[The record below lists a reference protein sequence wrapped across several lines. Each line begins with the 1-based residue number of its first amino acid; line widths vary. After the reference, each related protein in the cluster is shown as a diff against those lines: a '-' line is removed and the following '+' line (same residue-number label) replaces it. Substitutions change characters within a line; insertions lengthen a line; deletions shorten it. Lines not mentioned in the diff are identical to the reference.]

1 MATTVIADERIQ
13 SLKECPIPD
22 GDYLLY
28 WMQESQRAEHNE
40 ALEFAIQQANAQG
53 VPLVVGFGLMDDYPD
68 ANLRHYAFML
78 EGLQETAEALARRGI
93 KLVLRRGAPAEV
105 ALGLGKRATTIVC
118 DRSYLRDQ
126 RAWRAQVAEAATCP
140 VFQVECN
147 AIVPVEVASNK
158 REYAART
165 IRPKLHRHLE
175 RFLVEL
181 RTTPLDHPSLD
192 LAVEGEDLTELDRL
206 LSALRIDRSVG
217 AVSHLFRG
225 GLSNAKRILDRFLAD
240 KFDHYQEDRNQ
251 PQTNTVSHMSKYLHF
266 GQISPVYL
274 ARCIRNAQG
283 VSDAQI
289 DSYIEEL
296 AIRRELAINFV
307 YYTPDYD
314 QYSALPDWA
323 QKTLAEHRDDQR
335 DHRYTRQQ
343 MADGETHDRYWN
355 AAMHEMRVSGYMHNY
370 MRMYWG
376 KKILEWCNTPE
387 YAYETTLALN
397 NKYFLDGRD
406 ANSFTG
412 VGWIFGLHDRPWGER
427 SIFGKTRYMAAS
439 GLERKADMDGYIA
452 KVQAIPTQDQPQR

>member
-13 SLKECPIPD
+13 ILKEGAAAD
-22 GDYLLY
+22 GDYVLY

-40 ALEFAIQQANAQG
+40 ALEFAIQQANTQG
-53 VPLVVGFGLMDDYPD
+53 LPLVVGFGLMDDYPD
-68 ANLRHYAFML
+68 ANLRHYTFML
-78 EGLQETAEALARRGI
+78 EGLQETAAALANRGI
-93 KLVLRRGAPAEV
+93 KFVLRRGAPAAV
-105 ALGLGKRATTIVC
+105 ALALGKRATTIVC
-118 DRSYLRDQ
+118 DRSYLRNQ
-126 RAWRAQVAEAATCP
+126 RAWRTQVATAATCP

-165 IRPKLHRHLE
+165 IRPKLHKQLD

-181 RTTPLDHPSLD
+181 RTTALEHRSLD
-192 LAVEGEDLTELDRL
+192 LAIEGEDVTNLARLLKGLKLDRT
-206 LSALRIDRSVG
+206 VG

-225 GLSNAKRILDRFLAD
+225 GLNSAKRILDQFLEE

-274 ARCIRNAQG
+274 AERIRNAVG
-283 VSDAQI
+283 VSDAQK
-289 DSYIEEL
+289 DAYIEEL

-307 YYTPDYD
+307 QYTPDYD

-343 MADGETHDRYWN
+343 MADSETHDRYWN
-355 AAMHEMRVSGYMHNY
+355 AAMQEMRVSGYMHNY

-406 ANSFTG
+406 ANSFAN

-452 KVQAIPTQDQPQR
+452 KVQAIPTQG